1 MTRMVIGKSFLVLL
15 GIALSAG
22 DAHALYVTPRINRI
36 MKRINDAVL
45 IYASH
50 NDLRFPDS
58 FDEVTRFV
66 NDPEIVNMYQITKN
80 NEPILK
86 EEDLLDTWGEPVEY
100 VRDGPHRYI
109 IRSSGPD
116 KTMGTADDVI
126 WGYPHEHVGAEWEK
140 ASQVP
145 AVARPETN
153 VAQTTAK
160 TSPKDGKAASPPDR
174 TATRSSSSGTPD
186 TRHQTAA
193 PPPGQ
198 TATVTNTPW
207 KHLILACVIIIS
219 GIAAAWLCFKKKAGL
234 QGD

>member
-36 MKRINDAVL
+36 MKRINDAIL

-58 FDEVTRFV
+58 FDEVTRLV
-66 NDPEIVNMYQITKN
+66 NDPEIVALYQITKN

-100 VRDGPHRYI
+100 VHDGPHRFI

-126 WGYPHEHVGAEWEK
+126 WGYPHEHVDAEWEK
-140 ASQVP
+140 AKQVP
-145 AVARPETN
+145 AVVRLETN
-153 VAQTTAK
+153 AVQAAAMIP
-160 TSPKDGKAASPPDR
+160 PKDGAAAPPPDH
-174 TATRSSSSGTPD
+174 AAPRSPSGAPD
-186 TRHQTAA
+186 TRHQIAA

-198 TATVTNTPW
+198 TATVTSTPW
-207 KHLILACVIIIS
+207 KYPILACVIIIS
-219 GIAAAWLCFKKKAGL
+219 GIAAAWLCLKKKAGL
-234 QGD
+234 